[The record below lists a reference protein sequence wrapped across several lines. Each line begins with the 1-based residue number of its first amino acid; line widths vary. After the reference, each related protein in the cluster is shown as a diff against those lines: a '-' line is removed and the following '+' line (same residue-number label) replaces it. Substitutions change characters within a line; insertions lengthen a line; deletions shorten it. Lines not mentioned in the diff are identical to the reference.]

1 MKRMILAFMLLGFS
15 GMAGAQ
21 VERSLEKANKE
32 TIISEPKEVEKDPIF
47 VTVEKNPE
55 FPGGTEALYQ
65 FIAANIKWPCKDC
78 DCFGRVFVTFVIEKD
93 GKVSNAKVLR
103 DICSPEA
110 GFGEEALR
118 VVNLMPKWK
127 PGYQNGKPVR
137 VQYNLPINFTL
148 K

>member
-1 MKRMILAFMLLGFS
+1 MKRVIFLALTLAFGGML
-15 GMAGAQ
+15 AAQTPEKEVKVTPEDAQ
-21 VERSLEKANKE
+21 VA
-32 TIISEPKEVEKDPIF
+32 EPESPIF
-47 VTVEKNPE
+47 TVIEEEPE
-55 FPGGTEALYQ
+55 FPGGMEALYQ

-93 GKVSNAKVLR
+93 GSVSNAKVLR
-103 DICSPEA
+103 DICDPKA

-127 PGYQNGKPVR
+127 PGRQRGNPER
-137 VQYNLPINFTL
+137 VQYNLPIMFSL